1 MYYFCNTNK
10 EDNDM
15 AQARKYSIGCS
26 GSGWGVWSNET
37 HQKVADC
44 CSRYAALSKWY
55 ELEGWKK
62 PAMWY

>member
-1 MYYFCNTNK
+1 
-10 EDNDM
+10 M
-15 AQARKYSIGCS
+15 ANNRKYSVGCS

-44 CSRYAALSKWY
+44 TCRTAALSKWY

-62 PAMWY
+62 PAAWY